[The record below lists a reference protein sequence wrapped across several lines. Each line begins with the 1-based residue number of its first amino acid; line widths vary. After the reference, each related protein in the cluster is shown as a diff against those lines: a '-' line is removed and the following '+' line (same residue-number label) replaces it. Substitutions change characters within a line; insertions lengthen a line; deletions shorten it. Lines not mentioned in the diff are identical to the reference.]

1 MNMPRNKFAVAVAF
15 ITLAAGFIF
24 MAGYA
29 ANAPMP
35 PAVIGVVDLEKVYN
49 NLDSRSE
56 LVTRIEGMQSKMA
69 EDASSMQEELEML
82 SAELESLSPGSGAMI
97 EMNDKA
103 ISISGR
109 LRAFETYGALL
120 IERER
125 AADLRDSYDL
135 IRTEA
140 GTLSKMMG
148 IDLVLLNDSIPMVD
162 LADAAGTLQQISAR
176 RVLWANETLDITD
189 ELIARL
195 NGQGG

>member
-1 MNMPRNKFAVAVAF
+1 MNMPRNRFAVAAAF

-49 NLDSRSE
+49 NLESRSD
-56 LVTRIEGMQSKMA
+56 LVQRIEDMQTKMA
-69 EDASSMQEELEML
+69 EDATCMQEELEML
-82 SAELESLSPGSGAMI
+82 SAELESLSPGSKAMI

-125 AADLRDSYDL
+125 AADLRDSYDK
-135 IRTEA
+135 IRAEA
-140 GTLSKMMG
+140 GVLSGIMG
-148 IDLVLLNDSIPMVD
+148 VDLVLLNDSIPMVD

-176 RVLWANETLDITD
+176 RVLWASQTLDMTD
-189 ELIARL
+189 ELIERL

>member
-1 MNMPRNKFAVAVAF
+1 MNMPRNKIAVAVAF

-35 PAVIGVVDLEKVYN
+35 PAVIGLVDLEKVYN
-49 NLDSRSE
+49 NLDSRAG
-56 LVTRIEGMQSKMA
+56 LVTRIEDMQSKMA

-125 AADLRDSYDL
+125 AADLRDSYDT

-140 GTLSKMMG
+140 GTLSKLMG

-189 ELIARL
+189 ELIERL

>member
-15 ITLAAGFIF
+15 ITMAAGFIF

-49 NLDSRSE
+49 NLNSRSE

-125 AADLRDSYDL
+125 AADLRESYDT

>member
-1 MNMPRNKFAVAVAF
+1 MNMPRNKFTIAAAF

-29 ANAPMP
+29 ANAPVP

-49 NLDSRSE
+49 ELDSRSD
-56 LVTRIEGMQSKMA
+56 LMQRIEEMQTRMA

-82 SAELESLSPGSGAMI
+82 SAELESLSPGSKAMI
-97 EMNDKA
+97 EMNDQA
-103 ISISGR
+103 ISISGK

-125 AADLRDSYDL
+125 AADLRDSYDR

-140 GTLSKMMG
+140 GKLSEIMG

-176 RVLWANETLDITD
+176 RVLWASRTLDITE
-189 ELIARL
+189 ELIERL
-195 NGQGG
+195 NGQDG

>member
-125 AADLRDSYDL
+125 AADLRDSYDM

>member
-1 MNMPRNKFAVAVAF
+1 MNMPRNRFAVAAAF
-15 ITLAAGFIF
+15 LTLAAGFIF

-35 PAVIGVVDLEKVYN
+35 PAVVGVVDLEKVYN
-49 NLDSRSE
+49 NLDSRE
-56 LVTRIEGMQSKMA
+56 DLMKKVETMQAEMA
-69 EDASSMQEELEML
+69 EEASTMQDELEML
-82 SAELESLSPGSGAMI
+82 SAELESLAPGSAAMV

-125 AADLRDSYDL
+125 AADLRDSYDT
-135 IRTEA
+135 IREEA
-140 GTLSKMMG
+140 GTLAKIMG

-189 ELIARL
+189 QLIERL

>member
-1 MNMPRNKFAVAVAF
+1 
-15 ITLAAGFIF
+15 
-24 MAGYA
+24 
-29 ANAPMP
+29 MP

-49 NLDSRSE
+49 NLDSRSD
-56 LVTRIEGMQSKMA
+56 LVERIEAMQTKMT

-82 SAELESLSPGSGAMI
+82 SAELESLSPGSKAMI

-125 AADLRDSYDL
+125 AADLRDSYDK
-135 IRTEA
+135 IRDEA
-140 GTLSKMMG
+140 GVLSGIMG
-148 IDLVLLNDSIPMVD
+148 VDLVLLNDSIPMVD

-176 RVLWANETLDITD
+176 RVLWASQTLDMTD
-189 ELIARL
+189 QLIERL

>member
-1 MNMPRNKFAVAVAF
+1 MNMPRNRFAVAVAF

-29 ANAPMP
+29 ANAPMK
-35 PAVIGVVDLEKVYN
+35 PAVIGVVDLEMVYN
-49 NLDSRSE
+49 KLESRAG
-56 LVTRIEGMQSKMA
+56 LVKRIEDMQRKMA
-69 EDASSMQEELEML
+69 EDATSMQDELEML
-82 SAELESLSPGSGAMI
+82 SAELESLSPGSKAMI

-125 AADLRDSYDL
+125 AADLRESYDK
-135 IRTEA
+135 IRDEA
-140 GTLSKMMG
+140 GELSKIMG

-176 RVLWANETLDITD
+176 RVLWANQTLDITD
-189 ELIARL
+189 QLIERL

>member
-15 ITLAAGFIF
+15 ITLAGGFIF

-49 NLDSRSE
+49 NLNSRSE
-56 LVTRIEGMQSKMA
+56 LVTRIEDMQSKMA

-82 SAELESLSPGSGAMI
+82 SAELESLAPGSGAMI

-120 IERER
+120 IERDR
-125 AADLRDSYDL
+125 AADLRESYDM

-140 GTLSKMMG
+140 GTLSKMMD